1 MSGCQTA
8 ESPRRRHSSRRPSRS
23 GQANAPTA
31 RRGSTSTGSAPT
43 SGAKSWRA
51 GRPSLRRPATSSTS
65 RQRGEGTS
73 TKRAV
78 PSLPQPH
85 HEQESQQSV
94 DQAPPVQD
102 VRGAD
107 LESLPGNWRKQLR
120 AWEEVAQRFG
130 IDQSRYREFSYL
142 SFMPDLNDI
151 YLQNYVRFQ
160 LGVEVPVFKG
170 RIAAHFQFWETLATP
185 EWCKDDFST
194 IQKANRHALF
204 SNGNQKKQL

>member
-1 MSGCQTA
+1 M
-8 ESPRRRHSSRRPSRS
+8 
-23 GQANAPTA
+23 
-31 RRGSTSTGSAPT
+31 
-43 SGAKSWRA
+43 
-51 GRPSLRRPATSSTS
+51 
-65 RQRGEGTS
+65 
-73 TKRAV
+73 
-78 PSLPQPH
+78 
-85 HEQESQQSV
+85 

-160 LGVEVPVFKG
+160 LGVEVPVLKG

-185 EWCKDDFST
+185 EWCKDDFS
-194 IQKANRHALF
+194 
-204 SNGNQKKQL
+204 